1 MDLTPTLAAK
11 SNQLN
16 ADDLIA
22 GPRTVKVTEVLP
34 GSDVNRPVVIHF
46 EGDQGKPYLPNVTM
60 RRVIV
65 AAWGKHSTAYIGR
78 SMTLYRNPEVQ
89 YGKERVGGIEISHVS
104 DIAAPV
110 SIALTVRRGKK
121 AVFTVQP
128 LKVAAAAPALPADPA
143 CAAAVA
149 CQRAGLTPAGTEAL
163 CLEISK
169 GAHNT
174 LAELQPNIL
183 QRLAQNGVKPETVER
198 CNATSEPTEETTQDD
213 DLPAAW
219 SA

>member
-1 MDLTPTLAAK
+1 MDMTPTLAAK

-22 GPRTVKVTEVLP
+22 GPVTVKVTEVLP
-34 GSDVNRPVVIHF
+34 GSDVKRPVVIHF

-89 YGKERVGGIEISHVS
+89 YGSERVGGIEVSHMS

-128 LKVAAAAPALPADPA
+128 LKVEAAPDPVELAAAA
-143 CAAAVA
+143 CK
-149 CQRAGLTPAGTEAL
+149 RAGLTPAGIEAL

-169 GAHNT
+169 GAHHT

-183 QRLAQNGVKPETVER
+183 ERLAQNGVKPETVER
-198 CNATSEPTEETTQDD
+198 CNATSEPAEETTQDD

>member
-1 MDLTPTLAAK
+1 MTPTLAAK
-11 SNQLN
+11 SNQLTS
-16 ADDLIA
+16 DDLIA
-22 GPRTVKVTEVLP
+22 GPMTVKVTEVLP
-34 GSDVNRPVVIHF
+34 GSDVNRLVVIHF

-60 RRVIV
+60 RRIIV

-128 LKVAAAAPALPADPA
+128 LKVEPAADPVELAAAA
-143 CAAAVA
+143 CK
-149 CQRAGLTPAGTEAL
+149 RAGLTPAGIEAL

-174 LAELQPNIL
+174 LSELQPNIL

-198 CNATSEPTEETTQDD
+198 CNATSEPTEEPTQDD
-213 DLPAAW
+213 EDLPAAW

>member
-1 MDLTPTLAAK
+1 MDMTPTLAAK

-22 GPRTVKVTEVLP
+22 GPMTVKVTEVLP
-34 GSDVNRPVVIHF
+34 GSDMKRPVVIHF

-89 YGKERVGGIEISHVS
+89 YGQERVGGIEVSHMS

-128 LKVAAAAPALPADPA
+128 LKAPAPDTAVPTPA
-143 CAAAVA
+143 AAAVA
-149 CQRAGLTPAGTEAL
+149 ACEKAGLTAAGIEAL
-163 CLEISK
+163 CLKASD
-169 GAHNT
+169 GDHT
-174 LAELQPNIL
+174 SLA
-183 QRLAQNGVKPETVER
+183 
-198 CNATSEPTEETTQDD
+198 
-213 DLPAAW
+213 DLPESTLTYIAKNGITPEKVAEFNAAPAETAPAPAGW
-219 SA
+219 AA